1 MPGRRG
7 GRVPTVRTSLA
18 DRNLHTSAAEEP
30 HGQFKPTASGP
41 GREDTVPP
49 ASLRVDLR
57 GPDVTRRSAVTL
69 RAVAVR
75 KGFGSLQVLRGVS
88 FEARAGQ
95 LLGIVGEN
103 GAGKTTL
110 LRILSGDLRP
120 DEGHVALV
128 GTRGYCPQHPVLDE
142 ELTMRQH
149 VRLFQVA
156 YNLPSPDSALRLIDR
171 LSADAYLD
179 AQVKVL
185 SGGTLQKLN
194 LVLALM
200 HDPDVVL
207 LDEPYQGFDW
217 DTYLRFWDLA
227 QELKSR
233 GRTVIIISHLAH
245 DTERLDVLHQLHDG
259 RLDPS
264 HLTDTT

>member
-1 MPGRRG
+1 MAGSSPLS
-7 GRVPTVRTSLA
+7 VDV
-18 DRNLHTSAAEEP
+18 
-30 HGQFKPTASGP
+30 
-41 GREDTVPP
+41 V
-49 ASLRVDLR
+49 LRV
-57 GPDVTRRSAVTL
+57 T
-69 RAVAVR
+69 AVR
-75 KGFGSLQVLRGVS
+75 KSFGSRKVLRGVS

-95 LLGIVGEN
+95 LVGIVGEN
-103 GAGKTTL
+103 GSGKTTL

-120 DEGHVALV
+120 DDGRVDLL

-149 VRLFQVA
+149 LRLFQVA
-156 YNLPSPDSALRLIDR
+156 YRLPGPGRALRLIEG
-171 LSADAYLD
+171 LSAAGYLD
-179 AQVKVL
+179 TPVKFL

-217 DTYLRFWDLA
+217 ETYLRFWDLA
-227 QELKSR
+227 RELRGR

-245 DTERLDVLHQLHDG
+245 DAARLDVLHHLHDG
-259 RLDPS
+259 VLGPS
-264 HLTDTT
+264 PTADTA

>member
-1 MPGRRG
+1 MSPRQP
-7 GRVPTVRTSLA
+7 VV
-18 DRNLHTSAAEEP
+18 
-30 HGQFKPTASGP
+30 
-41 GREDTVPP
+41 
-49 ASLRVDLR
+49 LRVTD
-57 GPDVTRRSAVTL
+57 
-69 RAVAVR
+69 VR
-75 KGFGSLQVLRGVS
+75 KGFGSRQVLRGVG

-95 LLGIVGEN
+95 LLGVVGEN

-110 LRILSGDLRP
+110 LRVLSGDLRP
-120 DEGHVALV
+120 DGGRVALV

-142 ELTMRQH
+142 ELTVRQH
-149 VRLFQVA
+149 LRLFQVA
-156 YNLPSPDSALRLIDR
+156 YRLPGPGSALRLIDR
-171 LSADAYLD
+171 LSAYDYLD
-179 AQVKVL
+179 AQVKTL

-227 QELKSR
+227 HELKSR

-245 DTERLDVLHQLHDG
+245 DTERLDVLYHLHDG
-259 RLDPS
+259 ALGPAPT
-264 HLTDTT
+264 TDTA